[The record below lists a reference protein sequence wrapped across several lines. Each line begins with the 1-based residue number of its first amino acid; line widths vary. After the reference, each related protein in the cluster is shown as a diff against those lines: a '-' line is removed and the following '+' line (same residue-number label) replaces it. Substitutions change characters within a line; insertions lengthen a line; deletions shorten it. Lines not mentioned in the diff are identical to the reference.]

1 MAHEQKPF
9 VHLARTQTMLGDFNA
24 LRKAIRHDHDIVAA
38 DEALD
43 RCERWFDLIAP
54 NPEEEKVNE

>member
-1 MAHEQKPF
+1 M
-9 VHLARTQTMLGDFNA
+9 ARTQTMLRDINA